1 LEDQLFSDCRC
12 TRAQWIFWGCALAG
26 GLVFGSGI
34 VFAFGLLTPP
44 EWWGVVE
51 TAACVGGVGGMCVG
65 HALYNLFFRPRDRD
79 PYDNFDRSFH
89 IPTSSLSDE
98 TATSSNSIDPLKE
111 DVPPASSDSIKAL
124 KKLKKEAD
132 IYYTTSLAHSAALFG
147 AKENQQDGSQQQ
159 TVSSS
164 QEEQAS
170 LASTIKPNIS

>member
-1 LEDQLFSDCRC
+1 LEDQLFSDRRC

-26 GLVFGSGI
+26 GLVFGSGM

-44 EWWGVVE
+44 EWWGVGE

-65 HALYNLFFRPRDRD
+65 ALYNLFFRPKDRD
-79 PYDNFDRSFH
+79 PYDNFDRSSH
-89 IPTSSLSDE
+89 IPTSNLSDE

-111 DVPPASSDSIKAL
+111 DVPPTSSDSIKAL

-132 IYYTTSLAHSAALFG
+132 IYYTTSLAHGAALFG
-147 AKENQQDGSQQQ
+147 AMENRQDGGQQQ
-159 TVSSS
+159 TVSPS

-170 LASTIKPNIS
+170 LVSTIKLNIS